1 MELCSWLRGRASWW
15 PASNSKIMRH
25 TWIVILGFGAL
36 PLVAQTTKIPAA
48 DWPSYNRD
56 LASTRYS
63 PLTQIDTGNVQ
74 RLARAWS
81 YRLRPDANSPAAGT
95 MNQVTPLVVSGRM
108 YLPAGNRVVALDAET
123 GHEIWRYELKT
134 GVASRRGV
142 AYWPGDKNNPPRILF
157 TTGHNM
163 VALNA
168 NTGQPDPGF
177 GNEGEMKMDVP
188 FAGVPAIYRNIIVV
202 GMNVFGPGEPNP
214 HPQDEVPVGLP
225 GDSRAYDA
233 RTGRKLWD
241 YHAIPRP
248 GEAGY
253 DTWPEDAWKGRAG
266 NNMWSYS
273 TTVDAAR
280 GIAYMSM
287 GGPAA
292 NYYGGDRKG
301 DDVPANSVVAVDAA
315 TGKYKW
321 HFQTVHHE
329 LWDYDLPPDPV
340 LIDIVKDG
348 KKIPALVQTGKSGY
362 MFILDRVTGKPV
374 FGVEERAVPQGS
386 VPGEW
391 YSPTQPFPLKPPPL
405 ARVSVKREDIVTAED
420 TTADHAK
427 ACQALW
433 DKNGFQDSG
442 PFTPWAYQEAGA
454 PSHVTIALPGPTGGT
469 NWGGAAADPK
479 LGYVFVNSQ
488 DSPGTGWIRKDPDA
502 SKEGHLPYDKAPG
515 FFGFS
520 APAKDANG
528 NAIGNLPCIK
538 PPWERLFAVNV
549 NTGDIAWQVPLG
561 ITEGLPAGKQNTGRA
576 GAFAGPI
583 ATAGGLV
590 FIGATSDSRFR
601 AFDSKTGKELWVA
614 KLDYSATAVPITY
627 QGKNGKQYV
636 AIVASGPGRGNDR
649 AVVVF
654 ALP

>member
-1 MELCSWLRGRASWW
+1 
-15 PASNSKIMRH
+15 MRLAWMVVLAGGV
-25 TWIVILGFGAL
+25 TL
-36 PLVAQTTKIPAA
+36 PVLLAQAGKTQDAAA
-48 DWPSYNRD
+48 DWPTYNRD

-63 PLTQIDTGNVQ
+63 PLAQITPGNVQ
-74 RLARAWS
+74 KLVQAWS

-95 MNQVTPLVVSGRM
+95 MNEVTPLVVNGRM
-108 YLPAGNRVVALDAET
+108 YLPAGNRVVALDSET
-123 GHEIWRYELKT
+123 GKEVWRFELKA
-134 GVASRRGV
+134 GLASQRGV
-142 AYWPGDKNNPPRILF
+142 AYWPGDRNNPPRILF
-157 TTGHNM
+157 TTGHSM
-163 VALNA
+163 VAVNA
-168 NTGQPDPGF
+168 NTGKPDPGF
-177 GNEGEMKMDVP
+177 GAEGEMKMDVP
-188 FAGVPAIYRNIIVV
+188 FAGVPAIYKNIIVV
-202 GMNVFGPGEPNP
+202 GMNIFGPGEPNP
-214 HPQDEVPVGLP
+214 HPQDEVPAGLP

-233 RTGRKLWD
+233 RTGKKLWD
-241 YHAIPRP
+241 YHATPRP

-253 DTWPEDAWKGRAG
+253 KTWPEGAWKGRAG

-273 TTVDAAR
+273 TTVDEER
-280 GIAYMSM
+280 GIAYMPM

-301 DDVPANSVVAVDAA
+301 DNVPANSVVAVDAA

-329 LWDYDLPPDPV
+329 LWDYDLPPDPI
-340 LIDIVKDG
+340 LIDIMKDG
-348 KKIPALVQTGKSGY
+348 KTIPALVQTGKSGY

-374 FGVEERAVPQGS
+374 FGVEERPVPQGN

-405 ARVSVKREDIVTAED
+405 ARVSIKREDIVTAED

-427 ACQALW
+427 ACQDLW
-433 DKNGFQDSG
+433 DKNGFEDSG
-442 PFTPWAYQEAGA
+442 PFTPWVYQADGA
-454 PSHVTIALPGPTGGT
+454 PRHVTITLPGPTGGT
-469 NWGGAAADPK
+469 NWGGAAADIK

-488 DSPGTGWIRKDPDA
+488 DSPGTGWIRKDPD
-502 SKEGHLPYDKAPG
+502 SGKEGHLAYDKAPG

-528 NAIGNLPCIK
+528 NAIGTLPCVK

-549 NTGDIAWQVPLG
+549 NTGDIAWQAPLG

-601 AFDSKTGKELWVA
+601 AFDSRTGKELWA
-614 KLDYSATAVPITY
+614 TKLAYTASAVPITY

-636 AIVASGPGRGNDR
+636 AVVAAGAGRGNDQ
-649 AVVVF
+649 ALVVF